1 MENTSMDCDTL
12 TSASDISLNTPQ
24 PVYSDVPLDLTTVPI
39 LEDNT
44 NDDDLTL
51 SCNLWRIVNVH
62 YVYILIYCIVVLPK
76 FQAYIKHN
84 DILEINIFI

>member
-51 SCNLWRIVNVH
+51 SCNL
-62 YVYILIYCIVVLPK
+62 
-76 FQAYIKHN
+76 
-84 DILEINIFI
+84 